1 MNGQLLFTMGFILIL
16 TGFVMV
22 FVAAL
27 LLFFKAF
34 RGKGRV
40 RGGGVVMIGPFP
52 IVFGTDR
59 ESVKMLLLFSI
70 ALIAFVLILTIF
82 SYYRFW

>member
-1 MNGQLLFTMGFILIL
+1 MNGQLLFTVGFVLIL
-16 TGFVMV
+16 AGFVMV
-22 FVAAL
+22 LVAAL
-27 LLFFKAF
+27 LLFFKAL

-70 ALIAFVLILTIF
+70 ALIAFVLILAVF
-82 SYYRFW
+82 SRYRFW

>member
-1 MNGQLLFTMGFILIL
+1 MNGQLLFTVGFLLIL
-16 TGFVMV
+16 AGFVMV

-52 IVFGTDR
+52 IVSGTDKD
-59 ESVKMLLLFSI
+59 SVKMLLLFSI
-70 ALIAFVLILTIF
+70 ALITFVLILAVF
-82 SYYRFW
+82 SHYRFW

>member
-1 MNGQLLFTMGFILIL
+1 VNGQLLFTVGFILIL
-16 TGFVMV
+16 AGFVMV

-27 LLFFKAF
+27 LLFFKAL
-34 RGKGRV
+34 RGKGSV
-40 RGGGVVMIGPFP
+40 SGGGVVMIGPVP

-59 ESVKMLLLFSI
+59 DSVKMLLLLSI
-70 ALIAFVLILTIF
+70 ALIAFLLILTVF

>member
-1 MNGQLLFTMGFILIL
+1 MNGQLLWTVGFILIL
-16 TGFVMV
+16 AGFVVV

-27 LLFFKAF
+27 LLFFRAL

-52 IVFGTDR
+52 IVFGTDK
-59 ESVKMLLLFSI
+59 ESVKTLLLLSI

-82 SYYRFW
+82 SYGRFW

>member
-1 MNGQLLFTMGFILIL
+1 MNGQLLYTVGFVLILAGFITI
-16 TGFVMV
+16 

-34 RGKGRV
+34 RGKGSV

-52 IVFGTDR
+52 IVFGTDK
-59 ESVKMLLLFSI
+59 ESVKMLLLLSI
-70 ALIAFVLILTIF
+70 ALIAFVLILAVF
-82 SYYRFW
+82 SHYRFW

>member
-1 MNGQLLFTMGFILIL
+1 MNEQLLWTVGFILIL
-16 TGFVMV
+16 AGFVVV

-27 LLFFKAF
+27 LLFFRAL

-40 RGGGVVMIGPFP
+40 RGGGVVMIGPVP
-52 IVFGTDR
+52 IVFGTDK
-59 ESVKMLLLFSI
+59 ESVKMLLLLSI

>member
-1 MNGQLLFTMGFILIL
+1 MNEQLLWTVGFILIL
-16 TGFVMV
+16 AGFVVV

-27 LLFFKAF
+27 LLFFRAF
-34 RGKGRV
+34 RGRGRV

-52 IVFGTDR
+52 IVFGTDK
-59 ESVKMLLLFSI
+59 ESVKMLLLLSI
-70 ALIAFVLILTIF
+70 ALIVIILILTIF

>member
-1 MNGQLLFTMGFILIL
+1 MNGQLLFTVGFILIPA
-16 TGFVMV
+16 GFVMV
-22 FVAAL
+22 FVAVL

-52 IVFGTDR
+52 IVFGTDKD
-59 ESVKMLLLFSI
+59 SVKMLLLFSI
-70 ALIAFVLILTIF
+70 ALISFVLILTIF

>member
-1 MNGQLLFTMGFILIL
+1 VNGQLLFTMGFILIL